1 MKTRRELK
9 IFYKKGTGVLLK
21 IILGN
26 IKKEKLE
33 TKKSAK
39 GDGWVIKVVNNFA
52 SKLFFSFIL
61 AALSFYIPCLQ
72 SKYFLKYNFSQTFLR
87 QCNWA

>member
-21 IILGN
+21 ITLGN

-52 SKLFFSFIL
+52 SKLFFSFTL
-61 AALSFYIPCLQ
+61 VALSSCIPYLRSEC
-72 SKYFLKYNFSQTFLR
+72 SLKYNFL
-87 QCNWA
+87 